1 MKTTRNQSG
10 SLLIIVCVIITLIM
24 VSSLGVFSLLLLS
37 RETVYFR
44 SASAK
49 NLTAAHSVLNYGIN
63 TLIAN
68 QSSFIGDIPQNISI
82 KIPEVPGTP
91 TQTFGIVTITG
102 ASPAWQLQSVL
113 QQEERVLCKVSC
125 SFTLATDGRRTIKDW
140 KIG

>member
-1 MKTTRNQSG
+1 MKTTHNQSG

-49 NLTAAHSVLNYGIN
+49 NLTATHSMLNYGIN

-68 QSSFIGDIPQNISI
+68 QGVFVGDTPQNISI

-91 TQTFGIVTITG
+91 AQTFGMVTITG
-102 ASPAWQLQSVL
+102 ASPTWQLQSVL
-113 QQEERVLCKVSC
+113 QQEERVLCNVSC
-125 SFTLATDGRRTIKDW
+125 SFTLANGRRTIKEW